1 MVSTV
6 LAFLSAAFAA
16 ASVSA
21 APVIG
26 DPSAGVVVQ
35 EPGPIYLYATL
46 SGKKT
51 SSSPTDLRESHP
63 LYFLNR
69 FGDKNWSE
77 LGRIGIPHNALSF
90 GQQDAFYLT
99 NGRLTVDMT
108 YSAGDFPG
116 GQAGQQ
122 AWTSLDQY
130 DHAPLVLSQLYPG
143 GEGSFGLWNDTLLA
157 VNGNPIGW
165 HLCMNNY
172 TGEQTVVI
180 NVTAQEDDGCVA
192 YNIMALDKPQQP

>member
-35 EPGPIYLYATL
+35 EPE
-46 SGKKT
+46 
-51 SSSPTDLRESHP
+51 DLLQPHRPSRIAP